1 MPEQAICE
9 YCHWGEHPTKVD
21 PQGGVL
27 LGVKVLGLLSR
38 NRRQYQEDA
47 LRRAVPLYEGAKV
60 NINHPPQDP
69 TQPRDYRDRLG
80 FLRNVHYRPAEG
92 LFADLHFN
100 PKHELAERL
109 VWDAQHAPQNVGLS
123 HNVLAQVESQGEI
136 SLVTE
141 IHRVVSVD
149 LVADPATTNGLF
161 ESQTPSPLPEAESAG
176 GDGNRSAS
184 VPEKTLP
191 EKRPPGETR
200 CPTLP
205 VTEGQLWEVE
215 VRRLRRELSL
225 RQELEAGP
233 IKPPGGKIT
242 PDEPVIGS
250 LLWETLL
257 AETDD
262 ARSRRLLAE
271 LKELVRAAQ
280 QCDRLRQPFSRDPLA
295 DRGCQDAAAFVR
307 AITQPG

>member
-21 PQGGVL
+21 PHGGVL
-27 LGVKVLGLLSR
+27 VAVKVLGLVSR
-38 NRRQYQEDA
+38 NKRQYQEDA

-136 SLVTE
+136 SVVTE

-161 ESQTPSPLPEAESAG
+161 ESQRPSPLPAAENTG
-176 GDGNRSAS
+176 GNMDRSAS
-184 VPEKTLP
+184 LPGKTP
-191 EKRPPGETR
+191 SGETR
-200 CPTLP
+200 CSTVP
-205 VTEGQLWEVE
+205 VAEGQLWEAE

-233 IKPPGGKIT
+233 IKPPGGKT
-242 PDEPVIGS
+242 TSDEPVIGS

-257 AETDD
+257 AEADD
-262 ARSRRLLAE
+262 ARCKRLLTE

-280 QCDRLRQPFSRDPLA
+280 QVDQRRQPFSRDPLA